1 MPLNLTPVS
10 GDINFARIVVYNW
23 RHRQLMA
30 DFDTVDNLSLID
42 YLLLLFSLLVIVLL
56 CQQHNKVGQVGHNA
70 ITALQPGLTAR
81 RRYTNTILSQRLL
94 SSPP

>member
-1 MPLNLTPVS
+1 MPLNLTSVS
-10 GDINFARIVVYNW
+10 GDINFARIVVYKW
-23 RHRQLMA
+23 RHRQLMT

-42 YLLLLFSLLVIVLL
+42 YLLLILLLLVIVLL

-70 ITALQPGLTAR
+70 ITALQPGLAAR
-81 RRYTNTILSQRLL
+81 RRSTNAILSQRLL